1 MQNISQ
7 NMFYD
12 TNNLEYSR
20 DDQEELLNLGNEL
33 NRLFSQKASIEANI
47 DFFNENRGD
56 KNK

>member
-1 MQNISQ
+1 
-7 NMFYD
+7 MFYD

-20 DDQEELLNLGNEL
+20 DDQQELLNLGNEL

-56 KNK
+56 KNE

>member
-7 NMFYD
+7 DMFYD

-20 DDQEELLNLGNEL
+20 DDQEGLLNLGNEL
-33 NRLFSQKASIEANI
+33 NRLIFQKASIEANI

-56 KNK
+56 KND